1 MIKKT
6 SLYVK
11 FLIVSMFCLTSCVS
25 GCASTANNSK
35 PEREIL
41 PRDSFVQIRHSIEL
55 EGCGLDPTT
64 KEKRCQKAVMRYVS
78 SGSFVFHSEV
88 SQGVS
93 YVLTAGHSCKNKFPK
108 KRNINGFEVINKG
121 SKFVAV
127 SLNGFSHPAE
137 VIQINERFDLCLMRV
152 RDVFRN
158 PPTLKLADKEPIR
171 DETVTNMAAPH
182 GLFWMNTVLIFKGE
196 FSGYHKQGYSVYTIP
211 TKPGSSG
218 SPVLNKDNKMIGVI
232 FAGYP
237 RIETVALSS
246 PLIAI
251 KVFLK
256 KAIAKG
262 EMKLWEKDN
271 TPKVDTQVDRL
282 WIKKMQTKLDE
293 VFGQ

>member
-1 MIKKT
+1 MHKKT

-25 GCASTANNSK
+25 GCASSSLNAGAEK
-35 PEREIL
+35 EIL
-41 PRDSFVQIRHSIEL
+41 PRHSFVQIRHAVEL
-55 EGCGLDPTT
+55 EGCGLDPIS
-64 KEKRCQKAVMRYVS
+64 KEKRYKKAVMRYVS

-88 SQGVS
+88 SRGVS
-93 YVLTAGHSCKNKFPK
+93 YVLTAGHSCKNRFPK
-108 KRNINGFEVINKG
+108 KQNINGFEVNNKG

-127 SLNGFSHPAE
+127 SLNGFKHPAE
-137 VIQINERFDLCLMRV
+137 VVQINERFDLCLMRV
-152 RDVFRN
+152 KDVFRN
-158 PPTLKLADKEPIR
+158 PPVMKLADKEPTR
-171 DETVTNMAAPH
+171 GETVSNMAAPH
-182 GLFWMNTVLIFKGE
+182 GLFWMNTVLIFKGQ
-196 FSGYHKQGYSVYTIP
+196 FSGFHREGYSVYTIP

-218 SPVLNKDNKMIGVI
+218 SPILNKNNKLIGLI
-232 FAGYP
+232 FAGYQT
-237 RIETVALSS
+237 IETVALSS
-246 PLIAI
+246 PLVAI

-262 EMKLWEKDN
+262 EMQLWEKDN